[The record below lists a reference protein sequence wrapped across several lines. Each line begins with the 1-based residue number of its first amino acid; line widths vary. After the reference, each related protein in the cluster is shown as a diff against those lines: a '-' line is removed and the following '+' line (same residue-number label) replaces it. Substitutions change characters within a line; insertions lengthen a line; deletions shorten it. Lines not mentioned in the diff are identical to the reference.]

1 MATRLRRTSGATGR
15 SGAPGRSGAIAVL
28 AVVAVVLAGCAAPRR
43 APTYPPAGSTAV
55 PAGSATDAVRTA
67 VTAALGAASLEV
79 ADAGQPYRPPEGP
92 WFAAAPRTVVQVKV
106 PGEVEPRFIV
116 LYSFTSASDALAGA
130 TDEAAYLANG
140 AGRVQVAIDARI
152 TLRVLGPVAVLFLWS
167 PANSEPG
174 ARAVETAL
182 AGIGTGVP
190 IPG

>member
-1 MATRLRRTSGATGR
+1 MAAGLTRAGAV
-15 SGAPGRSGAIAVL
+15 AAL
-28 AVVAVVLAGCAAPRR
+28 AVAVVVVAGCGAPRR

-67 VTAALGAASLEV
+67 ITAALGAASLQV
-79 ADAGQPYRPPEGP
+79 TDAGEPYRPPEGP

-106 PGEVEPRFIV
+106 PGQPAPHFIV
-116 LYSFTSASDALAGA
+116 LYSFTAASDALAGA

-140 AGRVQVAIDARI
+140 AGRIQIATDAHI
-152 TLRVLGPVAVLFLWS
+152 TLRVLGSVAVLFLWS
-167 PANSEPG
+167 PANSDPG
-174 ARAVETAL
+174 VGAIETAL